1 MHIPDGYLSPAT
13 CVAAYA
19 VAVPLWAVG
28 FKKVRE
34 RLDERSL
41 PLLASLT
48 ALSFVI
54 MMFNI
59 PIPGGTSGHAV
70 GAALLAILFG
80 PWIAFVAVSLALLIQ
95 ALLFGDGGIT
105 TFAANALDMAAAGS
119 FVAWWTFQALR
130 RYRYAPF
137 LAGWLGLVAA
147 SFLAS
152 IFLGI
157 QPHIAVDAAGKAL
170 YFPFGLTTTITALTG
185 AHLLFFGVVEGIFTQ
200 LGYAFLKK
208 TDPELFAEEAR

>member
-13 CVAAYA
+13 CLAAYA

-28 FKKVRE
+28 LKKVRN

-70 GAALLAILFG
+70 GAALLAIFFG
-80 PWIAFVAVSLALLIQ
+80 PWIAFIAVSLALLIQ

-105 TFAANALDMAAAGS
+105 TFAANALGMAAAGS
-119 FVAWWTFQALR
+119 FGAWWIFQRLR
-130 RYRYAPF
+130 SYRYAPF
-137 LAGWLGLVAA
+137 VAGWFSAVAG
-147 SFLAS
+147 SFLIAL
-152 IFLGI
+152 FLGV
-157 QPHIAVDAAGKAL
+157 QPYIAVDAAGKAL
-170 YFPFGLTTTITALTG
+170 YFPFSLPTTMLALVG
-185 AHLLFFGVVEGIFTQ
+185 SHLVIFGVIEGIFTQ

-208 TDPELFAEEAR
+208 TDPDLFAEEAR